1 MKTLLRTIVWLAL
14 VVWLGGLLFFPI
26 TAWAA
31 FSSIADT
38 HAAGTIVAKCIDVLH
53 HEGFIA
59 GAVIVLLLALS
70 YFVRAFRLS
79 TTSLGVIVTVL
90 MLACTAWSQYR
101 IIPRMEQDRIAAGG
115 AIDSVPATDPR
126 HVDFDRLHVIST
138 HVEECVMLGGLI
150 LVFLLARDHSAT
162 RD

>member
-38 HAAGTIVAKCIDVLH
+38 HAAGTIVAKCINVLH
-53 HEGFIA
+53 YEGFIA
-59 GAVIVLLLALS
+59 GAAIVLLLALS

-126 HVDFDRLHVIST
+126 HVDFDRLHVLST

-150 LVFLLARDHSAT
+150 LVFLLARNHSAT

>member
-1 MKTLLRTIVWLAL
+1 MKTLLRTLVWLAL

-31 FSSIADT
+31 FSSINDT
-38 HAAGTIVAKCIDVLH
+38 HAAGTIVAKCINVLH

-79 TTSLGVIVTVL
+79 TTSLGVSVTLL

-101 IIPRMEQDRIAAGG
+101 IIPRMEQDRIAVGG
-115 AIDSVPATDPR
+115 AIDSVPKTDPR
-126 HVDFDRLHVIST
+126 HLDFDQLHVVST
-138 HVEECVMLGGLI
+138 HVEESVMLGGLI
-150 LVFLLARDHSAT
+150 LLVLLARDHSNA
-162 RD
+162 RE